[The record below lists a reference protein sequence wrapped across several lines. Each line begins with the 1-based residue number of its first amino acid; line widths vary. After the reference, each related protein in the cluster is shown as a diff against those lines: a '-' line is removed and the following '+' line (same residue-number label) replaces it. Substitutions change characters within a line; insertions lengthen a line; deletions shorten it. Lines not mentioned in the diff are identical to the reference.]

1 MAQVTQKNNW
11 QKALDAEI
19 AALAGR
25 VPKLLLHVCCAPCS
39 SYVLE
44 YLSEYYEIT
53 VFYYNPNI
61 SPESEYQKRVEEV
74 RRLISEIS
82 PKHPVS
88 FLEGKYDPERWRE
101 AVKGLEKEKEGG
113 ARCTECFRLRLDETA
128 RVAAEGGYEW
138 ITTSLTISPL
148 KDADR
153 LNRLCIEAA
162 EKYGVQA
169 LPSDFKKKGGYLAS
183 IELSRQHGLYRQDW
197 CGCVWSKAEREE
209 KKRIAET
216 SGQASL

>member
-1 MAQVTQKNNW
+1 MTPKINW

-19 AALAGR
+19 AALDGR
-25 VPKLLLHVCCAPCS
+25 APKLLLHVCCAPCS

-61 SPESEYQKRVEEV
+61 SPESEYQKRVDEV
-74 RRLISEIS
+74 RRLISEIT

-88 FLEGKYDPERWRE
+88 FLEGKYDPERWRD

-128 RVAAEGGYEW
+128 RVAAEGGYEC

-153 LNRLCIEAA
+153 LNRLCAEAA
-162 EKYGVQA
+162 EKYGVCA
-169 LPSDFKKKGGYLAS
+169 LPSDFKKKGGYLRS

-209 KKRIAET
+209 KKRAE
-216 SGQASL
+216 ASV

>member
-1 MAQVTQKNNW
+1 MGPKVNW

-19 AALAGR
+19 AVLNGR

-44 YLSEYYEIT
+44 YLSAYYEIT

-61 SPESEYQKRVEEV
+61 SPESEYQKRVDEV
-74 RRLISEIS
+74 RRLISEIT
-82 PKHPVS
+82 PRHPVS

-153 LNRLCIEAA
+153 LNRLCMEAA
-162 EKYGVQA
+162 EKYGVRA
-169 LPSDFKKKGGYLAS
+169 LPSDFKKKGGYLRS
-183 IELSRQHGLYRQDW
+183 IELSRLHGLYRQDW

-209 KKRIAET
+209 KKKQTE
-216 SGQASL
+216 ASE